1 MWNLL
6 LGALCGALLAATAT
20 IAAVRSPAV
29 QERLGIVRADFVP
42 VASRGTDPSAC
53 PPPPAAP
60 AQAGA
65 ATPDMLFTRQRLWSV
80 PP

>member
-6 LGALCGALLAATAT
+6 LGAVCGAVLAGTAVL
-20 IAAVRSPAV
+20 AAVRSPAV
-29 QERLGIVRADFVP
+29 QERLGIVRVDAP
-42 VASRGTDPSAC
+42 LAPRGTDPSAC
-53 PPPPAAP
+53 PPAAVPAP
-60 AQAGA
+60 APGA